1 MSTYTLPIPEWVE
14 PLRNLALGTSVAAL
28 FLVPAASYS
37 VLVIEQ
43 QPVNSEI
50 GFVVTFTNGFA
61 GLRPLFNA
69 TSSGLETPTFQKTAQ
84 QTNDTIE
91 LDRIPHLLREMSGL
105 PVETLASLAHVSRNA
120 YYKWLDG
127 KGVSDEHAKRL
138 TELLDAFRTIRDLHG
153 PALKEFL
160 ETPDPA
166 GRPIDLLAAGKYDV
180 VIGLALRPLP
190 THEDAN
196 SVSKAARDISGL
208 SGWARPAVRLNW
220 GAPHLSAVELDR
232 ALDRL
237 SPRPLLGHEE
247 SPGDD
252 VVGAVIKPL
261 LENLSQM
268 QKDGDPDLDALDNV
282 KEVRLAK
289 IVGKPPFDVRLLFI
303 IPEEGLPDKGVAL
316 ARLVFRIRTW
326 FNPLAAR
333 LVAWEA
339 RHLYEIT
346 VGDYLDTQQIYLEQ
360 YTYQGQII
368 RGLLPAANI

>member
-1 MSTYTLPIPEWVE
+1 MSTYTLPIRDWVD
-14 PLRNLALGTSVAAL
+14 PLRNLAPGTSVAAL
-28 FLVPAASYS
+28 FLVPAASYP

-50 GFVVTFTNGFA
+50 GFVVTSIGGFA
-61 GLRPLFNA
+61 SSRPLFDA

-91 LDRIPHLLREMSGL
+91 LERIPHLLREMSGL

-138 TELLDAFRTIRDLHG
+138 TELLDAFRTIRDLCG

-160 ETPDPA
+160 EAPGPA
-166 GRPIDLLAAGKYDV
+166 GRPVDLLAADKSDV

-190 THEDAN
+190 DHIDSG

-220 GAPHLSAVELDR
+220 RAPHLSASELDR

-237 SPRPLLGHEE
+237 SPRPLMSHDE
-247 SPGDD
+247 SPDGADENDD
-252 VVGAVIKPL
+252 A
-261 LENLSQM
+261 
-268 QKDGDPDLDALDNV
+268 
-282 KEVRLAK
+282 
-289 IVGKPPFDVRLLFI
+289 F
-303 IPEEGLPDKGVAL
+303 
-316 ARLVFRIRTW
+316 
-326 FNPLAAR
+326 
-333 LVAWEA
+333 VAWGFVWE
-339 RHLYEIT
+339 
-346 VGDYLDTQQIYLEQ
+346 
-360 YTYQGQII
+360 
-368 RGLLPAANI
+368 